1 VGLNIWGREKDSS
14 KEKYKKMK
22 LETQR
27 KIALNLSL
35 LRNYRGMSQA
45 HIASLVGISRSAYV
59 TYELGNR
66 IPDAEVLFNIASR
79 FGISM
84 DKLFES
90 DQKEFLALISAGDSY
105 DDELLS
111 VINTYKALSPFAKGM
126 LAERIRCL
134 KEWDKSISDNRETL
148 LKRKANNG

>member
-1 VGLNIWGREKDSS
+1 
-14 KEKYKKMK
+14 MK
-22 LETQR
+22 LETLQR
-27 KIALNLSL
+27 IALNLRV
-35 LRNYRGMSQA
+35 LRNYKGMSQA
-45 HIASLVGISRSAYV
+45 HIASLVGISRSAYL

-66 IPDAEVLFNIASR
+66 VPDAETLYNIASR

-134 KEWDKSISDNRETL
+134 KEWDKSISDNRAALE
-148 LKRKANNG
+148 KRKASHV